1 MGGMLS
7 TARMD
12 ECALLTYTIGLKPLM
27 DDIDIISID
36 PHEVPVDFHHVYMVY
51 KKEEFKNRALES
63 FIEFASSFV
72 PPESVVLR
80 CSGGATS
87 MQVPKAEEGGN
98 LPPSSAMLTKR

>member
-12 ECALLTYTIGLKPLM
+12 ECALLTYTIGLKPFM

-80 CSGGATS
+80 CSGG
-87 MQVPKAEEGGN
+87 GN
-98 LPPSSAMLTKR
+98 